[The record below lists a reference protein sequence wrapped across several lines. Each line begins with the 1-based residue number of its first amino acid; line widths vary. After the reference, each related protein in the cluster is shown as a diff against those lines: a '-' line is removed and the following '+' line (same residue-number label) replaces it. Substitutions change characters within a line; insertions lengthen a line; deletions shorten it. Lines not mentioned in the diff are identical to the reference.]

1 MNLLKPRGV
10 YRDCCLA
17 MPAIHALA
25 EGYDVFIVSDAS
37 GGVTAEAHDMAVR
50 RMVSPCISFARMT
63 MTSARSPFPL
73 F

>member
-10 YRDCCLA
+10 YRDSCLA

-50 RMVSPCISFARMT
+50 IRQNDIGPKPVPAVLT
-63 MTSARSPFPL
+63 HD
-73 F
+73 

>member
-10 YRDCCLA
+10 YRDSRLA

-37 GGVTAEAHDMAVR
+37 GGVAAEAHDMAVR
-50 RMVSPCISFARMT
+50 IRQNDIGPKPVPAVLT
-63 MTSARSPFPL
+63 HD
-73 F
+73 